1 MRSLGL
7 SAFCLALACRQAP
20 AQWAPQPP
28 DAVDVPLQ
36 LCVTSSFSGTH
47 SAPLSCQTPKP
58 RGGVISKPT
67 SKIQTWGPRLRFCTK
82 GHRQGSPEHTSR
94 VAYRPLILLV
104 SVEATLRVRAPTPR
118 GRPWSHS
125 CSKRASPEIPA
136 LAGARRRRLCS
147 QTGRARAEAAL
158 QLHPRLSGKA
168 APDCRTAL
176 DYRLPSR
183 QTTGK
188 LLGPTPLLHSDGHF
202 WGVAAQQQI
211 TAQTSCRRGTPS
223 RGSVP
228 GSAVLLVRVPR
239 ITAQRRAQTPGPPA
253 CEPQQCAWHWSPSA
267 LTCTAAHHRAHVPLR
282 RGHQERKKSDYLD
295 NVNPKSRL

>member
-47 SAPLSCQTPKP
+47 SAPLSLSCQTPKP

-67 SKIQTWGPRLRFCTK
+67 SKIQTWGPRLRFCTE
-82 GHRQGSPEHTSR
+82 GHRQGYPEHTSR

-136 LAGARRRRLCS
+136 LAGARQRRLCS

-158 QLHPRLSGKA
+158 QLHPGSRGRLLLTVGQPSTTVYRPDRRPGSCWDQHHCCIWTGTSGESRLSNRSRHKPA
-168 APDCRTAL
+168 AGEGL
-176 DYRLPSR
+176 LPEGLS
-183 QTTGK
+183 
-188 LLGPTPLLHSDGHF
+188 L
-202 WGVAAQQQI
+202 AQRC
-211 TAQTSCRRGTPS
+211 SWCGS
-223 RGSVP
+223 RGSRLRDAP
-228 GSAVLLVRVPR
+228 RHQGRLLVNPSSAPGTGVPPRSHAQLLTTGHTSPCDEDIRKGRRV
-239 ITAQRRAQTPGPPA
+239 TT
-253 CEPQQCAWHWSPSA
+253 
-267 LTCTAAHHRAHVPLR
+267 
-282 RGHQERKKSDYLD
+282 
-295 NVNPKSRL
+295 